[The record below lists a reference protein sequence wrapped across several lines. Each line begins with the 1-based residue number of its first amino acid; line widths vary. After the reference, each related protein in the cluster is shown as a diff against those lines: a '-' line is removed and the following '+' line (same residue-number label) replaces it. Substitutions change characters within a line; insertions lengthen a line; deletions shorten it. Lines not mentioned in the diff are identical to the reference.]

1 MLRELEK
8 SLLVVCWDKSI
19 EKISLASRDD
29 AGVDG
34 IEGGEDDILVP
45 VNKSVMCSSFF
56 STILRSVRPSDV
68 VSLVS

>member
-1 MLRELEK
+1 MLRKLEM

-34 IEGGEDDILVP
+34 TEAGEDDILVP

-56 STILRSVRPSDV
+56 STILRSVRP
-68 VSLVS
+68 